1 MAVVTPKLLTVL
13 DPRTAPAAPRAVRAP
28 RPASLRGQRIGLLAN
43 GKPNSEEFLVALGA
57 LLRERHGVERLAVV
71 GKPSANRVA
80 PADLLDRL
88 AAHSDLVIT
97 AVGD

>member
-1 MAVVTPKLLTVL
+1 MAVATPKLLTVL
-13 DPRTAPAAPRAVRAP
+13 DPRTAPAATRVARAP

-57 LLRERHGVERLAVV
+57 LLRERYGADRLAVV
-71 GKPSANRVA
+71 GKPSANRVS
-80 PADLLDRL
+80 PAELLDRL
-88 AAHSDLVIT
+88 AAHSDLVMT